1 MCTCE
6 RALELISMG
15 LDGEWKE
22 EERQELEEHLAHCGD
37 CRALARELEE
47 AHVLLS
53 ELEEEEVPEGFRA
66 AVMDRV
72 RADKTVPFPQHTP
85 AGRRTRPWKRWA
97 SLAAVFAVVLLGAR
111 ALPSVLGGGSSGAS
125 SAPAA
130 ADMAAPADAAPT
142 EEGAAA
148 GGAPAIQSFSAQAP
162 QSDAAVQKNGIR
174 APEVQDRSVEPIQ
187 EAAPAETEENTG
199 AEQIPM
205 TEEERRTL
213 TETCAAWI
221 STSGLEQAEEIDTS
235 RMSAVPA
242 AEADLEAAVWLP
254 EVRVP
259 EDGCWKVTLGG
270 SEACAV
276 LLWDPAAG
284 SVLGWLPAA
293 P

>member
-6 RALELISMG
+6 RALELISLG

-47 AHVLLS
+47 AHALLS

-72 RADKTVPFPQHTP
+72 RAEKTVPFPQHTP

-199 AEQIPM
+199 AEQIPL

-213 TETCAAWI
+213 TETCAAWL
-221 STSGLEQAEEIDTS
+221 STSGLEQAEEIYIRTS
-235 RMSAVPA
+235 VYT
-242 AEADLEAAVWLP
+242 AE
-254 EVRVP
+254 R
-259 EDGCWKVTLGG
+259 
-270 SEACAV
+270 
-276 LLWDPAAG
+276 AG
-284 SVLGWLPAA
+284 NIIELRCDVSGRE
-293 P
+293 

>member
-1 MCTCE
+1 
-6 RALELISMG
+6 MG
-15 LDGEWKE
+15 L
-22 EERQELEEHLAHCGD
+22 
-37 CRALARELEE
+37 
-47 AHVLLS
+47 
-53 ELEEEEVPEGFRA
+53 
-66 AVMDRV
+66 
-72 RADKTVPFPQHTP
+72 
-85 AGRRTRPWKRWA
+85 
-97 SLAAVFAVVLLGAR
+97 LAAVFAVVLLGAR

-199 AEQIPM
+199 AEQIPL

-213 TETCAAWI
+213 TETCAAWL

-242 AEADLEAAVWLP
+242 AEADLAAAVWLP

-284 SVLGWLPAA
+284 AVLGWLPAA

>member
-1 MCTCE
+1 MC
-6 RALELISMG
+6 
-15 LDGEWKE
+15 
-22 EERQELEEHLAHCGD
+22 
-37 CRALARELEE
+37 
-47 AHVLLS
+47 
-53 ELEEEEVPEGFRA
+53 
-66 AVMDRV
+66 
-72 RADKTVPFPQHTP
+72 
-85 AGRRTRPWKRWA
+85 RR
-97 SLAAVFAVVLLGAR
+97 
-111 ALPSVLGGGSSGAS
+111 GGGE
-125 SAPAA
+125 
-130 ADMAAPADAAPT
+130 PADAAPA

-174 APEVQDRSVEPIQ
+174 APEVQDRSEEPIQ

-199 AEQIPM
+199 AEQIPL

-213 TETCAAWI
+213 TETCAAWL

-242 AEADLEAAVWLP
+242 AEADLAAAVWLP

-284 SVLGWLPAA
+284 AVLGWLPAA